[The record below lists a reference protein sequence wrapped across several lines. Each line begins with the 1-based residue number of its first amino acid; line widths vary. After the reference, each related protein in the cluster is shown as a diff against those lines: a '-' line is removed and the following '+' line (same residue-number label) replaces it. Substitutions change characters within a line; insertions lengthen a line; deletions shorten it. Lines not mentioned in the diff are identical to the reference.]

1 MTLLKS
7 FPIEVD
13 KVSEKYGTAANTHG
27 TFKKYCTWNPLLSK
41 FNPTSAGAGVAVPLV
56 SGHVHHVLHCYA
68 CGLSELCHKY
78 V

>member
-27 TFKKYCTWNPLLSK
+27 TFKKYCT
-41 FNPTSAGAGVAVPLV
+41 
-56 SGHVHHVLHCYA
+56 
-68 CGLSELCHKY
+68 
-78 V
+78 